1 MAVLLK
7 DGLLR
12 KHGTLTHSRR
22 VETKRETLVDF
33 FEDVYASPAQ
43 FLMSTTAIEAGA
55 TPTTR

>member
-1 MAVLLK
+1 VLLK